1 MNGLG
6 LVRRR
11 RTSSIES
18 PKKESK
24 KPFDKKCGSSS
35 DKSSKIWKSEIV
47 TNNLKIRIRS
57 PEADGLDKAIKQEDD
72 GGPPMLTPE
81 TTPHGLDVNGVPN
94 GTNNGLCS
102 MGGQA
107 AGHLQLP
114 GAGRVEDAPDGGRD
128 DDQDSAFESNGRGD
142 EDELDEDLDNDIQV
156 KIY

>member
-1 MNGLG
+1 MRFVGVGGQFSCDLTFNFSNNKKQLEEVLCQPTGLYHI
-6 LVRRR
+6 R
-11 RTSSIES
+11 SSY
-18 PKKESK
+18 
-24 KPFDKKCGSSS
+24 
-35 DKSSKIWKSEIV
+35 
-47 TNNLKIRIRS
+47 NLKIRIRS

-81 TTPHGLDVNGVPN
+81 TAPHGLDVNGVPN

-156 KIY
+156 EIY